1 MRARA
6 RLGARAR
13 ASRPVV
19 IDYDPTWPIR
29 AATLVEVVGGLLGPL
44 ARRVE
49 HIGSTAIP
57 GMAAK
62 DVIDLQVS
70 VDDLEHAASVF
81 DAPLATVGFLRSAIE
96 RDHVPAGSPDA
107 GPRRWEKRLW
117 TRRGHLGG
125 DVNLHVR
132 RTGSPNERLAL
143 LFRDWLRGHRAAVPA
158 YASFKRSLAAITDD
172 TATYADLK
180 DPAVDVVVSAA
191 EEWSAATGWRP

>member
-1 MRARA
+1 MVHPRADLVHDGVDYDIEVDTAATSTADCAEAIRARA

-19 IDYDPTWPIR
+19 IDYYPTWPIR
-29 AATLVEVVGGLLGPL
+29 PTTLVEVVGGLLGPL
-44 ARRVE
+44 ARPVE

-81 DAPLATVGFLRSAIE
+81 DAPLATVDFLRSAIQ

-125 DVNLHVR
+125 DVTVC
-132 RTGSPNERLAL
+132 TPAAAL
-143 LFRDWLRGHRAAVPA
+143 GCAR
-158 YASFKRSLAAITDD
+158 
-172 TATYADLK
+172 
-180 DPAVDVVVSAA
+180 
-191 EEWSAATGWRP
+191 